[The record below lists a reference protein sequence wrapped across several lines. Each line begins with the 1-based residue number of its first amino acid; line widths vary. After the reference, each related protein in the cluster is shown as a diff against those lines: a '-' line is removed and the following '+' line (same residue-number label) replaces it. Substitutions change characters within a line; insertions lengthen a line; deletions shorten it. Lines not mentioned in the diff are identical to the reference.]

1 MNFVG
6 VNHDFFSVTAPSDP
20 RLPNGGGY
28 VIRGIAN
35 QKVAG
40 GLPGLGS
47 VTTIQNVLEYTWNG
61 FDTNFVYRGPKGL
74 RIAGGTSTGRS
85 LRDTCR
91 TDGDNPNVKGREGN
105 LYGGGCKV
113 HNAYQLNARAN
124 GSYTI
129 PFVDVLMGVVFQSR
143 PGNARNANLD
153 VPAAA
158 AAWES
163 ASANRTGTLFNAA
176 FGPPLA
182 TQTVNLLDFG
192 DLYGERYNNWDMTFR
207 KNFRFAG
214 KRANFGIDVYNIF
227 NSDAATAYESDYEVF
242 RAADGSWVEDNPL
255 TPEVERNTWG
265 TITQI
270 VNPRFFRLS
279 MSLDF

>member
-28 VIRGIAN
+28 VIKGLSN

-40 GLPGLGS
+40 GLPSLGA
-47 VTTIQNVLEYTWNG
+47 VTTIQNVLDYTWQG
-61 FDTNFVYRGPKGL
+61 FDTNWVYRGPKGL
-74 RIAGGTSTGRS
+74 RISGGTSTGRS

-91 TDGDNPNVKGREGN
+91 VDGDNPNVKGREGN
-105 LYGGGCKV
+105 LYGGGCLI
-113 HNAYQLNARAN
+113 HNPYQLNARAN

-129 PFVDVLMGVVFQSR
+129 PWVDVLMGVVFQSR
-143 PGNARNANLD
+143 PGAQRSATLA
-153 VPAAA
+153 VPNTAAV
-158 AAWES
+158 WEP

-176 FGPPLA
+176 FGPALA
-182 TQTVNLLDFG
+182 TQNVNLLDTG
-192 DLYGERYNNWDMTFR
+192 DLFAERYNNWDMTFR

-214 KRANFGIDVYNIF
+214 KRANFGVDVYNIF
-227 NSDAATAYESDYEVF
+227 NSDAATAYESDYTAF
-242 RAADGSWVEDNPL
+242 RAADGSWVTDDPL
-255 TPEVERNTWG
+255 TPAVEVNNWG
-265 TITQI
+265 NITGI